1 MEQKPL
7 PIGIDNFEMLIT
19 RGYYF
24 LDKTLLIK
32 DLLDNKAA
40 VNLFTRPR
48 RFGKT
53 LNMSMLQYY
62 FEDRRDELTG
72 EKIDNSYLFEGLNIK
87 AAGEKY
93 TKDIGK
99 YPVINLSLKSAKQGS
114 LDLALQCIRE
124 EISNEF
130 KRHKYIIES
139 DVLKDEKEHF
149 MKIVNNDKDMSLYI
163 TALKFLSDCLNKY
176 HDKKVII
183 LIDEYDVPLENSFFR
198 GFYQEMIDFLRS
210 LFESALKTNTS
221 LEFSVITGCLRISKE
236 SIFTGLNNLKI
247 ISILDDRYA
256 EHFGFTDE
264 EVRKICED
272 YNIEQ
277 KYETIKEWF
286 NGYIFGGTN
295 VYNPWSVMQY
305 VDDLKANINRLPK
318 SYWANTSSNSIVKS
332 LIERADDITKGEIEA
347 LIEGKTIEK
356 PVHEDIT
363 YDDVFDNLDNL
374 WNFMLFTGYFKK
386 ISERMDE
393 DTQEKFVELA
403 IPNLEVKYIFRTKI
417 LKWFNEK
424 IKLCDM
430 TKMFNAI
437 VNKDT
442 ELFEIELNNLLLD
455 TISFN
460 DAYENFYHGFLAGVL
475 SNMKGYI
482 VKSNYKVAPHH
493 KDEVGCTSKLN
504 TSLSG
509 TCQGGTGRSDL
520 FIKSVSR
527 RGIAIVIEFKIA
539 NDIDDLEKKA
549 DEAIGQIEDRRYD
562 IELRSEGYKN
572 IFKYGIAFYKKDCLI
587 KIKD

>member
-24 LDKTLLIK
+24 IDKTLLIK

-53 LNMSMLQYY
+53 LNISMLQYY
-62 FEDRRDELTG
+62 LEDRRDEFTG

-87 AAGEKY
+87 AEGEKY
-93 TKDIGK
+93 TKDMGK
-99 YPVINLSLKSAKQGS
+99 YPVINLSLKSAKQRS
-114 LDLALQCIRE
+114 LDLAFQCIRE

-139 DVLKDEKEHF
+139 DVLKAEKEHF

-176 HDKKVII
+176 HNEKVII
-183 LIDEYDVPLENSFFR
+183 LIDEYDVPLENAFFE
-198 GFYQEMIDFLRS
+198 GFYKEMIGFIRS
-210 LFESALKTNTS
+210 LFESALKTNSS

-256 EHFGFTDE
+256 EHFGFTDD
-264 EVRKICED
+264 EVIKICED
-272 YNIEQ
+272 YNIQQ
-277 KYETIKEWF
+277 KYETIKQWF
-286 NGYIFGGTN
+286 NGYIFGETN

-332 LIERADDITKGEIEA
+332 LIERADDITKGEIED

-363 YDDVFDNLDNL
+363 YEDVYDNLDNL
-374 WNFMLFTGYFKK
+374 WNFMFFTGYFKK

-393 DTQEKFVELA
+393 NTQENFVELA

-424 IKLCDM
+424 IKNEDLSILYTSIINGEVDVFQ
-430 TKMFNAI
+430 KE
-437 VNKDT
+437 VNR
-442 ELFEIELNNLLLD
+442 LLKK

-460 DAYENFYHGFLAGVL
+460 DAYENFYHGFMIGLL
-475 SNMKGYI
+475 SHMDGYI
-482 VKSNYKVAPHH
+482 VKSNRETGDGRCDIYIKPLSIFDKAVIIEMKVCDKP
-493 KDEVGCTSKLN
+493 KE
-504 TSLSG
+504 
-509 TCQGGTGRSDL
+509 L
-520 FIKSVSR
+520 FTKPQD
-527 RGIAIVIEFKIA
+527 A
-539 NDIDDLEKKA
+539 LQ
-549 DEAIGQIEDRRYD
+549 QIEDKKYEYELNESGYED
-562 IELRSEGYKN
+562 I
-572 IFKYGIAFYKKDCLI
+572 IKYGMAFYRKDCII
-587 KIKD
+587 KIKE

>member
-1 MEQKPL
+1 MDQKPL

-24 LDKTLLIK
+24 VDKTLLIK

-62 FEDRRDELTG
+62 FEDRRDEFTG

-87 AAGEKY
+87 RESEKY
-93 TKDIGK
+93 TQYIGK

-114 LDLALQCIRE
+114 LDLAFQCIRE

-139 DVLKDEKEHF
+139 DVLKTEKEHF

-176 HDKKVII
+176 YNEKVII
-183 LIDEYDVPLENSFFR
+183 LIDEYDVPLENAFFE
-198 GFYQEMIDFLRS
+198 GFYKEMIGFIRS
-210 LFESALKTNTS
+210 LFESALKTNSS

-256 EHFGFTDE
+256 EHFGFTDD
-264 EVRKICED
+264 EVVKICKD
-272 YNIEQ
+272 YNMEQ
-277 KYETIKEWF
+277 KYETIKQWF
-286 NGYIFGGTN
+286 NGYIFGETN

-363 YDDVFDNLDNL
+363 YDDVYDSLDNL
-374 WNFMLFTGYFKK
+374 WNFMFFTGYFKK

-393 DTQEKFVELA
+393 NTQENFVELA

-417 LKWFNEK
+417 LKWFNEQ
-424 IKLCDM
+424 IKLYDM

-437 VNKDT
+437 VNKNP
-442 ELFEIELNNLLLD
+442 ELFEGELNNLLLD

-482 VKSNYKVAPHH
+482 VKSNR
-493 KDEVGCTSKLN
+493 E
-504 TSLSG
+504 
-509 TCQGGTGRSDL
+509 GGTGRSDL

-549 DEAIGQIEDRRYD
+549 DEAIEQIEDRKYD
-562 IELRSEGYKN
+562 MELRSEGYKN
-572 IFKYGIAFYKKDCLI
+572 IFKYGIAFYKKDCLV

>member
-7 PIGIDNFEMLIT
+7 PIGIDNFEKLIT

-24 LDKTLLIK
+24 VDKTLLIK
-32 DLLDNKAA
+32 DLLDNKAD

-53 LNMSMLQYY
+53 LNIGMLQYY
-62 FEDRRDELTG
+62 FEDRRDEFTG

-87 AAGEKY
+87 AEGEKY
-93 TKDIGK
+93 TKDMGK
-99 YPVINLSLKSAKQGS
+99 YPVINLSLKSAKQRS
-114 LDLALQCIRE
+114 LDLAFQCIRE

-139 DVLKDEKEHF
+139 DVLKAEKEHF

-163 TALKFLSDCLNKY
+163 TALKFLSNCLNKY
-176 HDKKVII
+176 HNEKVII
-183 LIDEYDVPLENSFFR
+183 LIDEYDVPLENAFFE
-198 GFYQEMIDFLRS
+198 GFYNEMISFIRS
-210 LFESALKTNTS
+210 LFESALKTNPS

-264 EVRKICED
+264 EVVKICDD
-272 YNIEQ
+272 YNMQ
-277 KYETIKEWF
+277 HKYETIKQWF
-286 NGYIFGGTN
+286 NGYIFGETN

-305 VDDLKANINRLPK
+305 VDDLKANINKLPK

-363 YDDVFDNLDNL
+363 YEDVYDNLDNF
-374 WNFMLFTGYFKK
+374 WNFMFFTGYFKK

-393 DTQEKFVELA
+393 NTQENFVELA

-424 IKLCDM
+424 IKSEDLSILYTSIINGEVDVFQ
-430 TKMFNAI
+430 KE
-437 VNKDT
+437 VNR
-442 ELFEIELNNLLLD
+442 LLKK

-460 DAYENFYHGFLAGVL
+460 DAYENFYHGFMIGLL
-475 SNMKGYI
+475 SHMDGYI
-482 VKSNYKVAPHH
+482 VKSNRETGDGRCDIYIKPLSIFDKAVIIEMKVCDKP
-493 KDEVGCTSKLN
+493 KE
-504 TSLSG
+504 
-509 TCQGGTGRSDL
+509 L
-520 FIKSVSR
+520 FTKPQD
-527 RGIAIVIEFKIA
+527 A
-539 NDIDDLEKKA
+539 LQ
-549 DEAIGQIEDRRYD
+549 QIEDKKYAYELNESGYED
-562 IELRSEGYKN
+562 I
-572 IFKYGIAFYKKDCLI
+572 IKYGMAFYRKDCLI
-587 KIKD
+587 KIKE

>member
-1 MEQKPL
+1 MDQKPL

-24 LDKTLLIK
+24 VDKTLLIK

-62 FEDRRDELTG
+62 FEDRRDEFTG

-87 AAGEKY
+87 AEGEKY
-93 TKDIGK
+93 TKDMGK
-99 YPVINLSLKSAKQGS
+99 YPVINLSLKSAKQRS
-114 LDLALQCIRE
+114 LDLAFQCIRE

-139 DVLKDEKEHF
+139 DVLKAEKEHF

-176 HDKKVII
+176 HNEKVII
-183 LIDEYDVPLENSFFR
+183 LIDEYDVPLENAFFE
-198 GFYQEMIDFLRS
+198 GFYKEMIGFIRS
-210 LFESALKTNTS
+210 LFESALKTNSS

-264 EVRKICED
+264 EVVKICDD
-272 YNIEQ
+272 YNMEQ
-277 KYETIKEWF
+277 KYETIKQWF
-286 NGYIFGGTN
+286 NGYIFGETN

-363 YDDVFDNLDNL
+363 YDDVYDNLDNL
-374 WNFMLFTGYFKK
+374 WNFMFFTGYFKK

-393 DTQEKFVELA
+393 NTQESFVELA
-403 IPNLEVKYIFRTKI
+403 IPNLEVKYIFRTKV
-417 LKWFNEK
+417 LKWFNEQ
-424 IKLCDM
+424 IKLYDM
-430 TKMFNAI
+430 TKLFNAI
-437 VNKDT
+437 VNKNP
-442 ELFEIELNNLLLD
+442 ELFEVELNNLLLD

-482 VKSNYKVAPHH
+482 VKSNR
-493 KDEVGCTSKLN
+493 E
-504 TSLSG
+504 
-509 TCQGGTGRSDL
+509 GGTGRSDL

-549 DEAIGQIEDRRYD
+549 DEAIEQIEDRRYD
-562 IELRSEGYKN
+562 MELRSEGYKN
-572 IFKYGIAFYKKDCLI
+572 IFKYGIAFYKKDCLVR
-587 KIKD
+587 IKD

>member
-24 LDKTLLIK
+24 VDKTLLIK

-53 LNMSMLQYY
+53 LNISMLQYY
-62 FEDRRDELTG
+62 FEDRRDEFTG

-87 AAGEKY
+87 GESEKY
-93 TKDIGK
+93 TKYIGK

-114 LDLALQCIRE
+114 LDLAFQCIRE

-139 DVLKDEKEHF
+139 DVLKTEKEHF

-176 HDKKVII
+176 HNEKVII
-183 LIDEYDVPLENSFFR
+183 LIDEYDVPLENAFFE
-198 GFYQEMIDFLRS
+198 GFYKEMIGFIRS
-210 LFESALKTNTS
+210 LFESALKTNSS

-256 EHFGFTDE
+256 EHFGFTDD
-264 EVRKICED
+264 EVIKICEA
-272 YNIEQ
+272 YNIQQ
-277 KYETIKEWF
+277 KYETIKQWF
-286 NGYIFGGTN
+286 NGYIFGETN

-363 YDDVFDNLDNL
+363 YDDVYDNLDNLDNL
-374 WNFMLFTGYFKK
+374 WNFMFFTGYFKK

-393 DTQEKFVELA
+393 NTQENFVELA

-417 LKWFNEK
+417 LKWFNEH

-437 VNKDT
+437 INKNV
-442 ELFEIELNNLLLD
+442 ELFEIELNKLLLD

-460 DAYENFYHGFLAGVL
+460 DAYENFYHGFLVGVL

-482 VKSNYKVAPHH
+482 VKSNR
-493 KDEVGCTSKLN
+493 E
-504 TSLSG
+504 
-509 TCQGGTGRSDL
+509 GGTGRSDL

-527 RGIAIVIEFKIA
+527 RGIAIVVEFKIA
-539 NDIDDLEKKA
+539 NNIDDLEKKA
-549 DEAIGQIEDRRYD
+549 DEAIEQIEDRKYD
-562 IELRSEGYKN
+562 MELRSEGYKN

>member
-1 MEQKPL
+1 MDQKPL

-24 LDKTLLIK
+24 VDKTLLIK

-62 FEDRRDELTG
+62 FEDRRDEFTG

-87 AAGEKY
+87 AEGEKY
-93 TKDIGK
+93 TKDMGK
-99 YPVINLSLKSAKQGS
+99 YPVINLSLKSAKQRS
-114 LDLALQCIRE
+114 LDLAFQCIRE

-139 DVLKDEKEHF
+139 DVLKAEKEHF

-163 TALKFLSDCLNKY
+163 TALKFLSNCLNKY
-176 HDKKVII
+176 YNEKVII
-183 LIDEYDVPLENSFFR
+183 LIDEYDVPLENAFFE
-198 GFYQEMIDFLRS
+198 GFYNEMISFIRS
-210 LFESALKTNTS
+210 LFESALKTNPS

-264 EVRKICED
+264 EIVKICDD
-272 YNIEQ
+272 YNMQ
-277 KYETIKEWF
+277 HKYETIKQWF
-286 NGYIFGGTN
+286 NGYIFGETN

-363 YDDVFDNLDNL
+363 YDEVYDSLDNL
-374 WNFMLFTGYFKK
+374 WNFMFFTGYFKK

-393 DTQEKFVELA
+393 NTQENFVELA

-417 LKWFNEK
+417 LKWFNEQ
-424 IKLCDM
+424 IKLYDM

-437 VNKDT
+437 VNKNP
-442 ELFEIELNNLLLD
+442 ELFEVELNNLLLD

-482 VKSNYKVAPHH
+482 VKSNR
-493 KDEVGCTSKLN
+493 E
-504 TSLSG
+504 
-509 TCQGGTGRSDL
+509 GGTGRSDL

-549 DEAIGQIEDRRYD
+549 DEAIEQIEDRKYEM
-562 IELRSEGYKN
+562 ELRSEGYKN

-587 KIKD
+587 KIKG

>member
-24 LDKTLLIK
+24 VDKTLLIK

-53 LNMSMLQYY
+53 LNISMLQYY
-62 FEDRRDELTG
+62 FEDRRDEFTG

-87 AAGEKY
+87 GESEKY
-93 TKDIGK
+93 TKYMGK

-114 LDLALQCIRE
+114 LDLAFQCIRE

-139 DVLKDEKEHF
+139 DVLKTEKEHF

-176 HDKKVII
+176 HNEKVII
-183 LIDEYDVPLENSFFR
+183 LIDEYDVPLENAFFE
-198 GFYQEMIDFLRS
+198 GFYKEMIGFIRS
-210 LFESALKTNTS
+210 LFESALKTNSS

-256 EHFGFTDE
+256 EHFGFTDD
-264 EVRKICED
+264 EVIKICED
-272 YNIEQ
+272 YNIQQ
-277 KYETIKEWF
+277 KYETIKQWF
-286 NGYIFGGTN
+286 NGYIFGETN

-363 YDDVFDNLDNL
+363 YDDVYDNLDNL
-374 WNFMLFTGYFKK
+374 WNFMFFTGYFKK

-393 DTQEKFVELA
+393 NTQENFVELA

-417 LKWFNEK
+417 LKWFNEH

-437 VNKDT
+437 INKNV
-442 ELFEIELNNLLLD
+442 ELFEIELNKLLLD

-460 DAYENFYHGFLAGVL
+460 DAYENFYHGFLVGVL

-482 VKSNYKVAPHH
+482 VKSNR
-493 KDEVGCTSKLN
+493 E
-504 TSLSG
+504 
-509 TCQGGTGRSDL
+509 GGTGRSDL

-527 RGIAIVIEFKIA
+527 RGIAIVVEFKIA
-539 NDIDDLEKKA
+539 NNIDDLEKKA
-549 DEAIGQIEDRRYD
+549 DEAIEQIEDRKYD
-562 IELRSEGYKN
+562 VELISEGYKN

>member
-1 MEQKPL
+1 MDQKPL

-24 LDKTLLIK
+24 VDKTLLIK

-62 FEDRRDELTG
+62 FEDRRDEFTG

-87 AAGEKY
+87 RESEKY
-93 TKDIGK
+93 TQYIGK

-114 LDLALQCIRE
+114 LDLAFQCIRE

-139 DVLKDEKEHF
+139 DVLKTEKEHF

-163 TALKFLSDCLNKY
+163 TALKFLSNCLNKY
-176 HDKKVII
+176 HNEKVII
-183 LIDEYDVPLENSFFR
+183 LIDEYDVPLENAFFE
-198 GFYQEMIDFLRS
+198 GFYKEMIGFIRS
-210 LFESALKTNTS
+210 LFESALKTNSS

-256 EHFGFTDE
+256 EHFGFTDD
-264 EVRKICED
+264 EVVKICKD
-272 YNIEQ
+272 YNMEQ
-277 KYETIKEWF
+277 KYETIKQWF
-286 NGYIFGGTN
+286 NGYIFGETN

-363 YDDVFDNLDNL
+363 YDEVYDSLDNL
-374 WNFMLFTGYFKK
+374 WNFMFFTGYFKK

-393 DTQEKFVELA
+393 NTQENFVELA

-417 LKWFNEK
+417 LKWFNEQ
-424 IKLCDM
+424 IKLYDM

-437 VNKDT
+437 VNKNP
-442 ELFEIELNNLLLD
+442 ELFEVELNNLLLD

-482 VKSNYKVAPHH
+482 VKSNR
-493 KDEVGCTSKLN
+493 E
-504 TSLSG
+504 
-509 TCQGGTGRSDL
+509 GGTGRSDL

-549 DEAIGQIEDRRYD
+549 DEAIEQIEDRKYEM
-562 IELRSEGYKN
+562 ELRSEGYKN

-587 KIKD
+587 KIKG

>member
-24 LDKTLLIK
+24 VDKTLLIK

-53 LNMSMLQYY
+53 LNISMLQYY
-62 FEDRRDELTG
+62 FEDRRDEFTG

-87 AAGEKY
+87 GESEKY
-93 TKDIGK
+93 TKYIGK

-114 LDLALQCIRE
+114 LDLAFQCIRE

-139 DVLKDEKEHF
+139 DLLKTEKEHF

-176 HDKKVII
+176 HNEKVII
-183 LIDEYDVPLENSFFR
+183 LIDEYDVTLENAFFE
-198 GFYQEMIDFLRS
+198 GFYKEMIGFIRS
-210 LFESALKTNTS
+210 LFESALKTNPS

-264 EVRKICED
+264 EVVKICDD
-272 YNIEQ
+272 YNMQ
-277 KYETIKEWF
+277 HKYETIKQWF
-286 NGYIFGGTN
+286 NGYIFGETN

-305 VDDLKANINRLPK
+305 VDDLKANINKLPK

-332 LIERADDITKGEIEA
+332 LIERADDITKGEIED

-363 YDDVFDNLDNL
+363 YDDVYDNLDNL
-374 WNFMLFTGYFKK
+374 WNFMFFTGYFKK

-393 DTQEKFVELA
+393 NTQENFVELA

-424 IKLCDM
+424 IKNEDLSILYTSIINGEVDVFQ
-430 TKMFNAI
+430 KE
-437 VNKDT
+437 VNR
-442 ELFEIELNNLLLD
+442 LLKK

-460 DAYENFYHGFLAGVL
+460 DAYENFYHGFMIGLL
-475 SNMKGYI
+475 SHMDGYI
-482 VKSNYKVAPHH
+482 VKSNRETGDGRCDIYIKPLSIFDKAVIIEMKVCDKP
-493 KDEVGCTSKLN
+493 KE
-504 TSLSG
+504 
-509 TCQGGTGRSDL
+509 L
-520 FIKSVSR
+520 FTKPQD
-527 RGIAIVIEFKIA
+527 A
-539 NDIDDLEKKA
+539 LQ
-549 DEAIGQIEDRRYD
+549 QIEDKKYEYELNESGYED
-562 IELRSEGYKN
+562 I
-572 IFKYGIAFYKKDCLI
+572 IKYGMAFYRKDCII
-587 KIKD
+587 KIKE